1 MSKIL
6 TVNNLDFAYGDNHI
20 FENIT
25 FYLESNTINYII
37 GSNNCGKTTLIKL
50 ISGVLPS
57 FNCIKI
63 DNVILN
69 KNNIN
74 KYLRAMGVALFE
86 SSNQFLFDNVL
97 KEMSFPL
104 ENLNL
109 SKKKILARVDEVL
122 DLFNMKS
129 IKTKQI
135 SDLSLLEKNKLII
148 ALSMLHKPRVLLLDN
163 PYIGL
168 NKKQSNVINRLL
180 KLICKKENITILLTT
195 DNLENILIG
204 DNVLVLGD
212 KKIFLQGS
220 VLEILKQDNKLV
232 RSGINIPTMIDL
244 SIKLSEYNLLD
255 EIILDTDRMVD
266 TLWK

>member
-1 MSKIL
+1 MNKIL

-25 FYLESNTINYII
+25 FYLESSTINYII
-37 GSNNCGKTTLIKL
+37 GSNNSGKTTLMKL
-50 ISGVLPS
+50 ISGILPS

-69 KNNIN
+69 KKNIN
-74 KYLRAMGVALFE
+74 KYLKSMGVALFE
-86 SSNQFLFDNVL
+86 NNNQFLFDRVL

-109 SKKKILARVDEVL
+109 SMKKIFDRIEEVL

-135 SDLSLLEKNKLII
+135 IDLSSLERTKLII
-148 ALSMLHKPRVLLLDN
+148 ALALLHKPKVLLLDN

-168 NKKQSNVINRLL
+168 SSKESNIINKLL
-180 KLICKKENITILLTT
+180 KLICKKENTTILVTT
-195 DNLENILIG
+195 DNLENVLIG
-204 DNVLVLGD
+204 DNILVLGN
-212 KKIFLQGS
+212 KKIFLQGP

-232 RSGINIPTMIDL
+232 RLGINIPTMIDL
-244 SIKLSEYNLLD
+244 SIKLSEYNLLN